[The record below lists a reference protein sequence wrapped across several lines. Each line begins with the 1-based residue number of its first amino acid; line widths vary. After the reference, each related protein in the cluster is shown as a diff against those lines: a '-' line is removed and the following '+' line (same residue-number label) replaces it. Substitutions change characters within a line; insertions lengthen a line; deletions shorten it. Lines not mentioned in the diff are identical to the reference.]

1 MNNKQFKEQLDL
13 ASKRELTFD
22 SRIERKA
29 VNGLSGM
36 YAKEPIPKDTVLASY
51 PTKHQIQLRKDISYP
66 EAASDNFKYIHAA
79 SIELAKGPASQHHDI
94 LLSLEPISELQKKCT
109 YFYSENDLELITKM
123 NPVLARNINESKK
136 QIQDRVD
143 ALAKFDPKLDS
154 RIVLRVLLNMVSRAF
169 AGYGFA
175 SAVDAFNHS
184 DRLGNPVKAL
194 DNEGKVIGF
203 IANKNY
209 ERGEQIF
216 ITYDRKDMYAH
227 AIAYN
232 YFDEHGTHFIDY
244 GARII
249 QTAITP
255 LEKKIFEYTSKY
267 YKLKTTQFNGITQYT
282 AKDLELFF
290 LEHAPS
296 TNLIDFIRKNC
307 FQSPGELISGKCS
320 NKSFD
325 ERLLAIIN
333 ELIELNHIDD
343 FELNDIPK
351 KLHRFYHLLKK
362 EKAMLLSNRNWVMDN
377 RSPQQL

>member
-1 MNNKQFKEQLDL
+1 MNNKQFKDQIDL
-13 ASKRELTFD
+13 ATKRGLTFD

-36 YAKEPIPKDTVLASY
+36 YAKEHIPKNTVLASY
-51 PTKHQIQLRKDISYP
+51 PTKHQIQLNYDISYP
-66 EAASDNFKYIHAA
+66 AAASDNFKYIHAA
-79 SIELAKGPASQHHDI
+79 AIELAKGPSSKHLDI

-109 YFYSENDLELITKM
+109 YYYSDGDLELIAKM
-123 NPVLARNINESKK
+123 NPVLARNIKDSKK

-184 DRLGNPVKAL
+184 DRMGNPVKAL
-194 DNEGKVIGF
+194 DNEAKVIGF
-203 IANKNY
+203 IANKSY
-209 ERGEQIF
+209 EAGEQIF

-232 YFDEHGTHFIDY
+232 YFDGNGTHFIDY
-244 GARII
+244 GARIV
-249 QTAITP
+249 QTAISP
-255 LEKKIFEYTSKY
+255 LEKKVMEYTSKY
-267 YKLKTTQFNGITQYT
+267 YKLKATQFNGITQYT

-296 TNLIDFIRKNC
+296 TNLIDFIRRNC
-307 FQSPGELISGKCS
+307 FQSAGELISGKCA
-320 NKSFD
+320 NTSFD
-325 ERLLAIIN
+325 ERLLSIIE
-333 ELIELNHIDD
+333 ELIGLNRIDD
-343 FELNDIPK
+343 FELSDIPK
-351 KLHRFYHLLKK
+351 KMHRFYHLLKK
-362 EKAMLLSNRNWVMDN
+362 EKAMLLSNRNWVLDN

>member
-1 MNNKQFKEQLDL
+1 
-13 ASKRELTFD
+13 
-22 SRIERKA
+22 
-29 VNGLSGM
+29 M
-36 YAKEPIPKDTVLASY
+36 YANENIPQNTVLASY
-51 PTKHQIQLRKDISYP
+51 PTKHQIQLKSDINYP
-66 EAASDNFKYIHAA
+66 AAASDNFKYIHAA
-79 SIELAKGPASQHHDI
+79 AIELAKGPSSQHHDI
-94 LLSLEPISELQKKCT
+94 LLSLVPISELQKKCT
-109 YFYSENDLELITKM
+109 YYYSDSDLELIAKM
-123 NPVLARNINESKK
+123 NPVLARNILDSKK

-194 DNEGKVIGF
+194 DDEAKVIGF
-203 IANKNY
+203 TSNKSY
-209 ERGEQIF
+209 EPGEQIF

-232 YFDEHGTHFIDY
+232 YFDENGTHFIDY
-244 GARII
+244 GARIV
-249 QTAITP
+249 QTAISP
-255 LEKKIFEYTSKY
+255 LEKKVLEYTSKF

-296 TNLIDFIRKNC
+296 TNLIDFTRKNC
-307 FQSPGELISGKCS
+307 FQTVGELISGKCS

-325 ERLLAIIN
+325 ARLLNIIN
-333 ELIELNHIDD
+333 DLIEINRVDD
-343 FELNDIPK
+343 FDLSDIPK
-351 KLHRFYHLLKK
+351 KIHRFYHLLKK
-362 EKAMLLSNRNWVMDN
+362 EKAMLLSNRNWVLDN